1 LLVAVQYEQHSL
13 HLGQECNSSNQSGDA
28 MTTDT
33 SPAGLL
39 STYIA
44 SNAFNNQSEASTGQ
58 VVPQDKGNFDACAC
72 LLERVDFKWLMTGQG
87 WWIDPHRFESDAA
100 YAVEVL
106 RFALAS
112 ESLALRAC
120 ARFPADATLRA
131 DSTLTGSP
139 SLKRCS

>member
-1 LLVAVQYEQHSL
+1 
-13 HLGQECNSSNQSGDA
+13 
-28 MTTDT
+28 MTTYIA
-33 SPAGLL
+33 PAGLL

-44 SNAFNNQSEASTGQ
+44 SNAFIPQSEASAGQ
-58 VVPQDKGNFDACAC
+58 VLAQDKGNFDACAC
-72 LLERVDFKWLMTGQG
+72 LLARVDFKWLMAGQG

-120 ARFPADATLRA
+120 AA
-131 DSTLTGSP
+131 
-139 SLKRCS
+139 SLQTQFFKPVPH